1 MPRYEYECPDCQ
13 HTEEHW
19 VPFEARKTPRACE
32 CGGWMEWQFPV
43 SAALG
48 FKPFESFYHEGLGVD
63 INGRRELQQILKAN
77 GYVEAGDK
85 VGGARNEETSV
96 HAQKLDKQPLQ
107 GISLSDLQKKRER
120 QKEIGDNMRV
130 GAVTPDGRKIEPR
143 KLSDYP
149 NATKR

>member
-19 VPFEARKTPRACE
+19 VPFEARKTPRPCE
-32 CGGWMEWQFPV
+32 CGGFLLWQFPLNFKI
-43 SAALG
+43 SG
-48 FKPFESFYHEGLGVD
+48 FEPFYHEGLGVD
-63 INGRRELQQILKAN
+63 INGPRELKQILKAN
-77 GYVEAGDK
+77 GMVEAGDK

-120 QKEIGDNMRV
+120 QKQIGDNMRV
-130 GAVTPDGRKIEPR
+130 GAVTPDGKKIEPR

-149 NATKR
+149 NAR